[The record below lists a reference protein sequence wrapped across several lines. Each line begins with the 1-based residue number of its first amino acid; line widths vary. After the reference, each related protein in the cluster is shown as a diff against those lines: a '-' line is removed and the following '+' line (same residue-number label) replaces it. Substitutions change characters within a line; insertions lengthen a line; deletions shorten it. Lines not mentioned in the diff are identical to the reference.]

1 LPENRQFFSKGVL
14 VRVCRSALLAIV
26 GLALCVT
33 AGVASAADPVK
44 VKFEAVI
51 IQGAKALKDDIKW
64 SVAPIGSSEQ
74 KPQQVTKASPEM
86 SLLPGRYRVQ
96 ATLGLSTISKD
107 IVVEKAGK
115 QTFDFN
121 SGYARFNMIPQRG
134 SKPIEENIHW
144 QLFRYTKGGIDE
156 RHKLA
161 DFVAPSPQ
169 VTLPEGWYSIRGQ
182 YDGVL
187 ADTVIEVKAGIL
199 YKYTVVAYAGKVGL
213 SAVTS
218 KGKAVKDKVTWTIQR
233 ATLDKNGKRQTIH
246 TDVKAA
252 PTVLL
257 REGKYVVTA
266 QSGELYGEAPLEIA
280 VGKTKKLKVEMKQGK
295 ATADAG
301 S

>member
-1 LPENRQFFSKGVL
+1 
-14 VRVCRSALLAIV
+14 VRVCRSALLAIL
-26 GLALCVT
+26 GFALSIA
-33 AGVASAADPVK
+33 AGAASAADPVK

-64 SVAPIGSSEQ
+64 SVAPIGGSEQ
-74 KPQQVTKASPEM
+74 KAQQVTKASPELA
-86 SLLPGRYRVQ
+86 LLPGRYRVQ

-107 IVVEKAGK
+107 ITVEKAGK

-134 SKPIEENIHW
+134 TKPIEENIHW
-144 QLFRYTKGGIDE
+144 ELFRYTKGGIDE
-156 RHKLA
+156 KNKLA

-169 VTLPEGWYSIRGQ
+169 VTLPQGWYSIRGH

-187 ADTVIEVKAGIL
+187 AETVIEVKAGIL

-213 SAVTS
+213 TAVTS

-233 ATLDKNGKRQTIH
+233 ATADKNGKRQTIH
-246 TDVKAA
+246 TDVAAA
-252 PTVLL
+252 PTVML
-257 REGKYVVTA
+257 REGKYLVSA
-266 QSGELYGEAPLEIA
+266 QAGELYGEAPLDISA
-280 VGKTKKLKVEMKQGK
+280 GKTKKLKVELKQGK
-295 ATADAG
+295 ATAEAG

>member
-1 LPENRQFFSKGVL
+1 ML
-14 VRVCRSALLAIV
+14 CIAI
-26 GLALCVT
+26 AIT
-33 AGVASAADPVK
+33 AGAAAARAADPVK
-44 VKFEAVI
+44 VKLEAVI

-64 SVAPIGSSEQ
+64 SVSPIGGSEQ
-74 KPQQVTKASPEM
+74 KAQQVTKASPELA
-86 SLLPGRYRVQ
+86 LLPGRYRVQ

-107 IVVEKAGK
+107 IVVDKAGK

-134 SKPIEENIHW
+134 AKPIEENIHW
-144 QLFRYTKGGIDE
+144 ELYRYTKGGIDE
-156 RHKLA
+156 NHKLA

-169 VTLPEGWYSIRGQ
+169 VTLPEGWYSIRGH

-218 KGKAVKDKVTWTIQR
+218 KGKAVKDKLTWTIQR
-233 ATLDKNGKRQTIH
+233 AAADKNGKRQTIH
-246 TDVKAA
+246 TDVTAA
-252 PTVLL
+252 PTVML
-257 REGKYVVTA
+257 REGKYIVTA
-266 QSGELYGEAPLEIA
+266 QAGDLYGEAPLDISA
-280 VGKTKKLKVEMKQGK
+280 GKTKKLKVELKQGK

>member
-1 LPENRQFFSKGVL
+1 LKGVL
-14 VRVCRSALLAIV
+14 VRVSRSALLAIL
-26 GLALCVT
+26 GFALSIA
-33 AGVASAADPVK
+33 AGAASAADPVK

-64 SVAPIGSSEQ
+64 SVAPIGSSDQ
-74 KPQQVTKASPEM
+74 KAQQVTKASPELA
-86 SLLPGRYRVQ
+86 LLPGRYRVQ

-107 IVVEKAGK
+107 ITVEKAGK
-115 QTFDFN
+115 QTLDFN

-134 SKPIEENIHW
+134 TKPIEENIHW
-144 QLFRYTKGGIDE
+144 ELYRYTKGGIDE
-156 RHKLA
+156 RNKLA

-169 VTLPEGWYSIRGQ
+169 VTLPEGWYSIRGH

-187 ADTVIEVKAGIL
+187 AETVIEVKAGIL

-213 SAVTS
+213 TAVNS

-233 ATLDKNGKRQTIH
+233 AAADKAGKRQTIH
-246 TDVKAA
+246 TDVSAA
-252 PTVLL
+252 PTVML
-257 REGKYVVTA
+257 REGKYLVTA
-266 QSGELYGEAPLEIA
+266 QSGDLYGEAPLDISA
-280 VGKTKKLKVEMKQGK
+280 GKTKKLKVELKQGK

>member
-1 LPENRQFFSKGVL
+1 
-14 VRVCRSALLAIV
+14 VRVSRSALLAIL
-26 GLALCVT
+26 GFALSIA
-33 AGVASAADPVK
+33 AGAASAADPVK

-64 SVAPIGSSEQ
+64 NVAPIGVSEQ
-74 KPQQVTKASPEM
+74 KAQQVTKASPEM
-86 SLLPGRYRVQ
+86 ALLPGRYRVQ

-107 IVVEKAGK
+107 ITVEKAGK
-115 QTFDFN
+115 QTLDFN

-134 SKPIEENIHW
+134 TKPIEENIHW
-144 QLFRYTKGGIDE
+144 ELYRYTKGGIDE
-156 RHKLA
+156 RNKLA

-169 VTLPEGWYSIRGQ
+169 VTLPEGWYSIRGH

-187 ADTVIEVKAGIL
+187 AETVIEVKAGIL

-213 SAVTS
+213 TAVNS

-233 ATLDKNGKRQTIH
+233 AAADKAGKRQTIH
-246 TDVKAA
+246 TDVSAA
-252 PTVLL
+252 PTVML
-257 REGKYVVTA
+257 REGKYLVTA
-266 QSGELYGEAPLEIA
+266 QSGDLYGEAPLDISA
-280 VGKTKKLKVEMKQGK
+280 GKTKKLKVELKQGK